1 MNERK
6 TMNENKCP
14 YCHENTDDG
23 YLYEDDISVITKHL
37 YGKAQQVKWTGKDL
51 NNYEAWIDN
60 YEVDCD
66 DSVCTTDCY
75 QDCKIVC
82 TNKGK
87 YFLAVDGEWT
97 TYFPINC
104 CPICGR
110 DFSEGKNKPSKDMYK
125 WLSKKSMQRSL

>member
-1 MNERK
+1 
-6 TMNENKCP
+6 MNENKCP
-14 YCHENTDDG
+14 YCRPYKDDG
-23 YLYEDDISVITKHL
+23 YLYEEDISVITKHL
-37 YGKAQQVKWTGKDL
+37 YHKKMQVKWVGK
-51 NNYEAWIDN
+51 NIDN

-66 DSVCTTDCY
+66 DSVRKGDCY

-82 TNKGK
+82 TSEEK

-110 DFSEGKNKPSKDMYK
+110 NFNDTKNA
-125 WLSKKSMQRSL
+125 